1 MKNCVVLHDARNGCW
16 LHFHSARHVI
26 RADRHEDVIPALT
39 LMEEMVQAQGLHAAG
54 FIAYEA
60 SPAFDRCFKVRDK
73 NPFPLIWFGLYDR
86 PRRIEL
92 PPVQSLPEHGSMRWQ
107 ASVSEHDYLEA
118 ISRIKEHL
126 KNGDTYQVN
135 YTFRMRSDFACD
147 PWSFFVGLV
156 HAQKA
161 QYACFIDT
169 GGFSVCSASPE
180 LFFTLDGEDI
190 ASFPMKGTA
199 PRGLTQEED
208 RGHADGLYDSEK
220 NRAENLMIVDMVRN
234 DMGRVALN
242 GSVKVQSLFSIEKY
256 PTLWQMTSKVTAQT
270 KESLV
275 GILGA
280 LFPPASITGAPK
292 TRTMQI
298 ISELETTPR
307 GLYTG
312 CIGYVSPGRQAQFNV
327 AIRTA
332 VIDKE
337 KKEALYGVGG
347 GIVWDSVDVQEFEEC
362 RTKALVL
369 TRESRDFSLMESI
382 LWTLDDGYFLLDDHL
397 DRLESSARY
406 CDFTL
411 DRQSVLQ
418 ELQELTHTLRSS
430 ASYKVRLLMAKD
442 GQVSLNAEP
451 LLMESGTRPLRI
463 RLARQPVD
471 QADWL
476 LYHKTTNRRTY
487 DEAIK
492 ACPGYDDVL
501 LWNKNRELTE
511 SCIANVVVEMDK
523 GLFTPP
529 VECGLLGGVY
539 RSWLIKGGKIRQ
551 RVIRV
556 DELQNCT
563 RIYLINSVRKM
574 REATLKP
581 S

>member
-1 MKNCVVLHDARNGCW
+1 MKNCVVLHDARKGSW

-26 RADRHEDVIPALT
+26 STVRLEDVIPALT
-39 LMEEMVQAQGLHAAG
+39 LMEEMVQTQGLHAAG

-60 SPAFDRCFKVRDK
+60 SPAFDCCFKVRNKD
-73 NPFPLIWFGLYDR
+73 PFPLIWFGLYDR
-86 PRRIEL
+86 PERIEF
-92 PPVQSLPEHGSMRWQ
+92 PPAQSLPESGSMQWDTTVSRDDYK
-107 ASVSEHDYLEA
+107 AS
-118 ISRIKEHL
+118 ICRIKEHL
-126 KNGDTYQVN
+126 KNGESYQVN
-135 YTFRMRSDFACD
+135 YTFRMRSGFEGD
-147 PWSFFVGLV
+147 PWSFFVRLSQ
-156 HAQKA
+156 AQRA

-169 GGFSVCSASPE
+169 EEFSVCSASPE
-180 LFFTLDGEDI
+180 LFFSLRGEDL
-190 ASFPMKGTA
+190 ASYPMKGTA
-199 PRGLTQEED
+199 PRGLTQED
-208 RGHADGLYDSEK
+208 DQGHADGLYDSEK

-234 DMGRVALN
+234 DMGRVAMS

-256 PTLWQMTSKVTAQT
+256 PTLWQMTSKVTSQT
-270 KESLV
+270 KASLV

-292 TRTMQI
+292 TRTMHI

-312 CIGYVSPGRQAQFNV
+312 CIGYVSPGREAQFNV

-332 VIDKE
+332 VIDKV

-347 GIVWDSVDVQEFEEC
+347 GIVWDSDDSQEFEEC

-369 TRESRDFSLMESI
+369 TRESPEFSLLESI
-382 LWTLDDGYFLLDDHL
+382 LWTFDEGYFLLDEHL
-397 DRLESSARY
+397 ARLESSAQY

-411 DRQSVLQ
+411 DRQIILQ
-418 ELQELTHTLRSS
+418 ELYGVTHTFSSS
-430 ASYKVRLLMAKD
+430 AYKVRLLIAKD
-442 GQVSLNAEP
+442 GHVSLNAEP
-451 LLMESGTRPLRI
+451 LLMETGTRPPRI
-463 RLARQPVD
+463 CLAMQPVD
-471 QADWL
+471 QADWF

-501 LWNKNRELTE
+501 LWNKKGELTE
-511 SCIANVVVEMDK
+511 SCIANVVVDMGN

-539 RSWLIKGGKIRQ
+539 RSWLIKGGKVRE
-551 RVIRV
+551 RVIKI
-556 DELQNCT
+556 DELQNCS

-574 REATLKP
+574 REAILKTV
-581 S
+581 